1 MSRTLALLVAL
12 GALLLAGCG
21 QMDSMRL
28 DFIAMRYM
36 QEAEAHATG
45 IPRNSARAIEELD
58 RAVALMPDDAE
69 LQRRAARLYTVARA
83 WDRAIPLFETQD
95 ELGPQDRLVY
105 AQCLLA
111 AGRTDAGATICLET
125 IDNVMKQREGAHAT
139 RPEWALLLNDAGYI
153 LADADSNVDRAW
165 EAISIAVEA
174 MPLQAAFVDSLGWA
188 AYRRG
193 DLSDAAFYLERGRRH
208 SPYDDPEMLYHL
220 GVVYGRLGR
229 FGDATEVL
237 EKAHE
242 LAPDWD
248 EIEKE
253 LRRLGRIFPR
263 PALAT
268 DPDELGAA

>member
-1 MSRTLALLVAL
+1 MSRALALLAAL

-28 DFIAMRYM
+28 EFVAMRYM
-36 QEAEAHATG
+36 QEAEGHATG

-69 LQRRAARLYTVARA
+69 LQRRAARLYTIARA
-83 WDRAIPLFETQD
+83 WDRAIPLFEAQD
-95 ELGPQDRLVY
+95 ELGSQDRLVY

-125 IDNVMKQREGAHAT
+125 IDQVMKQREGARTTH
-139 RPEWALLLNDAGYI
+139 PEWALLLNDAGYI

-165 EAISIAVEA
+165 EAISIAVET

-193 DLSDAAFYLERGRRH
+193 DLNDAAFYLERARRH

-220 GVVYGRLGR
+220 GVVYGRVGR

-237 EKAHE
+237 EEAHK

-248 EIEKE
+248 AIRKE
-253 LRRLGRIFPR
+253 LRRIGRIFPP

-268 DPDELGAA
+268 ASAEAGVA

>member
-1 MSRTLALLVAL
+1 MSRALALLMAL
-12 GALLLAGCG
+12 GALLLSGCG
-21 QMDSMRL
+21 QIDAIRH

-45 IPRNSARAIEELD
+45 IPRDSARAIEELD
-58 RAVALMPDDAE
+58 RAVELMPDDAE

-83 WDRAIPLFETQD
+83 WHRAIPLFEAQG

-111 AGRTDAGATICLET
+111 AGRTEAGAAICLET
-125 IDNVMKQREGAHAT
+125 IANVMQQREGART
-139 RPEWALLLNDAGYI
+139 TQPEWALLLNDAGYI

-174 MPLQAAFVDSLGWA
+174 MPLQAAFIDSLGWA

-208 SPYDDPEMLYHL
+208 SAYDDPEMLYHL

-229 FGDATEVL
+229 FGDATKAL

-242 LAPDWD
+242 LAPDWE

-253 LRRLGRIFPR
+253 LRRIGRIFPR

-268 DPDELGAA
+268 DPDESGAA